1 MGLPWAIHGHQVY
14 CFNADGADHGP
25 CDKFHARYIHEGLHY
40 VNAWIDV
47 NFMNAA
53 VAGIY
58 GKPDIIFAFPP
69 CTDMAVSGA
78 SAFESKRK
86 KDPLFQEKAAFTAMI
101 ASRIADHFNIPYIVE
116 NPVSVLSTFWRK
128 PDYIYIYIYLTRGNM
143 VVIYLKMTFI
153 LSFLSILI
161 HEMLTLRKHV
171 YGQVTVLLCQKRKLS
186 RLKKVIQTN
195 ILN

>member
-25 CDKFHARYIHEGLHY
+25 YDKFHARYIHEGLHY

-128 PDYIYIYIYLTRGNM
+128 PDYIYLTRGNM